1 MINVFILLKFYLFE
15 ISYISHL
22 NIFFLEAEEEEKR
35 RRIAARV
42 NANIGKKENPKSP
55 PPAQKQKTTRTDD
68 IKFKIHDNHK
78 SKKPVDKGTLDS
90 NKDLRKAT
98 KAKHKVQTGKNKD
111 LDSKLKNNV
120 NQKSDSLKSDKH
132 KNEHRKEKERTVVN
146 KNNKVKRNKPT
157 QSNNGLNFNDLMK
170 FAKLNSE
177 NPGSGAVQKQKEELK
192 KKSEPKTGTADPFDP
207 DRNFKIKKPIDPGR
221 NNKKP
226 YEADQKKISSNGD
239 RHRTNDKRFESD
251 RHLNMKR
258 KHEEIRGG
266 PPSKQ
271 SKPLENRNLHTSK
284 QKNFSKGQPLQKVA
298 SKDIA
303 RCDITE
309 RPQHGLVVET
319 VSYSKSNG
327 NKDRMKS
334 MPHNKNGCKVVRG
347 VGQQLGV
354 QQGSA
359 YKRGGGGGIEA
370 QFRSGNSSKKSDAM
384 KKSNKKK
391 AEDYEDEFE
400 KEEKML
406 ARKRRLFELRR
417 TTGMSI
423 YTLYFC
429 FYLSY
434 IFYFF

>member
-1 MINVFILLKFYLFE
+1 M
-15 ISYISHL
+15 
-22 NIFFLEAEEEEKR
+22 
-35 RRIAARV
+35 
-42 NANIGKKENPKSP
+42 
-55 PPAQKQKTTRTDD
+55 
-68 IKFKIHDNHK
+68 
-78 SKKPVDKGTLDS
+78 DS

-120 NQKSDSLKSDKH
+120 KQKSDSLKSDKH
-132 KNEHRKEKERTVVN
+132 NNEHRKEKERTVVD
-146 KNNKVKRNKPT
+146 KNDKKNDKVKRNKPT
-157 QSNNGLNFNDLMK
+157 QSNGLNFNDLMK

-192 KKSEPKTGTADPFDP
+192 KKSKPKTGTADPFDP
-207 DRNFKIKKPIDPGR
+207 DRNLKIKKPIDPGR

-239 RHRTNDKRFESD
+239 RHRINDKRFESD

-258 KHEEIRGG
+258 KHEESRGG

-284 QKNFSKGQPLQKVA
+284 QKNFSKGQSSQKVA

-327 NKDRMKS
+327 NKDRIKS
-334 MPHNKNGCKVVRG
+334 MPLNKNGCKVVRG

-359 YKRGGGGGIEA
+359 YKRGGGGGGGIEA

-384 KKSNKKK
+384 KKSSTNKKK

-400 KEEKML
+400 REEKML

-417 TTGMSI
+417 TTGI
-423 YTLYFC
+423 YFIFLFLFVLYFL
-429 FYLSY
+429 FLL
-434 IFYFF
+434 IFKTNFGTCT